1 MLPKTA
7 YWNIWEHPR
16 NFVTKEN
23 KSENANVTCKCHLLI
38 NISHRV
44 IFDMWHIR
52 DIQYVLL
59 LSLSTPP
66 TFSKVI
72 ILFHT
77 AQKMKFS
84 IKDLFSKFDQSTGN
98 CRPGHI
104 TEEIMNRK
112 LICAYI
118 QCPISLYQG
127 AIVCFL
133 TRIFFPDNSHILGPV
148 FSLFWLC
155 LAACLRLLSS
165 RRQKIADIG

>member
-59 LSLSTPP
+59 LSLSAPP

-104 TEEIMNRK
+104 YWRNHESKTYMRIYTMSYLTLSRGH
-112 LICAYI
+112 CM
-118 QCPISLYQG
+118 
-127 AIVCFL
+127 FL
-133 TRIFFPDNSHILGPV
+133 DQNIF
-148 FSLFWLC
+148 
-155 LAACLRLLSS
+155 S
-165 RRQKIADIG
+165 R